1 MASHRIAVHSLVIDK
16 KIRPMALCARCSE
29 HDRIGRSVGQQ
40 PAGEQRASVK
50 AVGGGTRGGVG
61 EERRIKGEI
70 AVRQDRGSDKRHDE
84 AGGGEAATVE
94 RGHTQQSEARRE
106 RKQT

>member
-1 MASHRIAVHSLVIDK
+1 V
-16 KIRPMALCARCSE
+16 RCSE

-84 AGGGEAATVE
+84 TATVE
-94 RGHTQQSEARRE
+94 RGHTAAEGRRVPS
-106 RKQT
+106 